1 MIKLALAAI
10 DAERAGWTLNVV
22 YSDGAESS
30 VNALIDSLPPRCR
43 NVGEAINAY
52 YSLSS
57 LHVPQPP
64 TLKDHNCVQFSQFYH
79 ELSTT
84 KHMIVAG
91 GDDVV
96 VRRPLMQSEYTYAF
110 MGAPWAWC
118 AKLGYPDDCKFGGN
132 GGLSYRSKSFLV
144 QHGFKANTTPRSI

>member
-1 MIKLALAAI
+1 LLSILDTKAPLLIKLALAAI

-118 AKLGYPDDCKFGGN
+118 AKLGYTRMTVNLAETEVFHIAQ
-132 GGLSYRSKSFLV
+132 SRF
-144 QHGFKANTTPRSI
+144 